1 MLVAGKMGPGTAI
14 EFPIR
19 ATKTIA
25 IDAASI
31 AFFRSIPP
39 FKSNNLILL
48 DDSGF
53 IWATHLF

>member
-1 MLVAGKMGPGTAI
+1 MLAGSDGPAAV

-31 AFFRSIPP
+31 AFLRSIPP
-39 FKSNNLILL
+39 FKANNLILL
-48 DDSGF
+48 GDSGLT
-53 IWATHLF
+53 WSTHLF

>member
-1 MLVAGKMGPGTAI
+1 MLALGYLVLAGYHCAI

-39 FKSNNLILL
+39 FKANNLI
-48 DDSGF
+48 F
-53 IWATHLF
+53 AW